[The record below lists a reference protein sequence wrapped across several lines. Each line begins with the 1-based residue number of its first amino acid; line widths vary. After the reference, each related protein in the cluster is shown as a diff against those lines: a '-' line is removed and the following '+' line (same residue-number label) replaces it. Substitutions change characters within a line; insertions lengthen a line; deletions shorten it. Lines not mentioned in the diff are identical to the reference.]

1 MRTSNFT
8 IFIATWT
15 DCTTRNGKSNLEM
28 RPMLHFTPK
37 RIEAHICISFVAYM
51 VYKALVYILRVME
64 IGMSVDMVLLIA
76 KTITTLKIRLPNGEL
91 YENAIQYTLS
101 VN

>member
-1 MRTSNFT
+1 
-8 IFIATWT
+8 
-15 DCTTRNGKSNLEM
+15 
-28 RPMLHFTPK
+28 
-37 RIEAHICISFVAYM
+37 M

>member
-1 MRTSNFT
+1 MRTFNFT

-37 RIEAHICISFVAYM
+37 RIEAHICISK
-51 VYKALVYILRVME
+51 VYKALEYILRVME
-64 IGMSVDMVLLIA
+64 IGMSVDKVLLIA

-91 YENAIQYTLS
+91 YGNAIQYTLS